1 VPESLF
7 DEWFRRLDRDG
18 DGKID
23 MIEMAH
29 WIRRLTVPEKQD
41 DMQRERRLVP
51 TKESIKAKVTQV
63 TVGSIMKA

>member
-41 DMQRERRLVP
+41 DMQRERRLGP

>member
-1 VPESLF
+1 MPESLF

-41 DMQRERRLVP
+41 DM
-51 TKESIKAKVTQV
+51 
-63 TVGSIMKA
+63 

>member
-1 VPESLF
+1 MPESLF